1 MPDSVR
7 REIVDDVRA
16 AKKFRLPWWA
26 VLSWMACCAIILW
39 PLYRHDRLD
48 LGLPL
53 LNSIGVCV
61 LAIVLKWNRRRHS
74 LFWGTM
80 AVVALCHVPLVVFV
94 PWTTKWIP
102 ASATAVVDSIDLIG
116 IIILV
121 DVVTYVS
128 ARRQTR
134 GQ

>member
-26 VLSWMACCAIILW
+26 VLSWMACCAVILW

-61 LAIVLKWNRRRHS
+61 LAIV
-74 LFWGTM
+74 
-80 AVVALCHVPLVVFV
+80 
-94 PWTTKWIP
+94 
-102 ASATAVVDSIDLIG
+102 
-116 IIILV
+116 ILV